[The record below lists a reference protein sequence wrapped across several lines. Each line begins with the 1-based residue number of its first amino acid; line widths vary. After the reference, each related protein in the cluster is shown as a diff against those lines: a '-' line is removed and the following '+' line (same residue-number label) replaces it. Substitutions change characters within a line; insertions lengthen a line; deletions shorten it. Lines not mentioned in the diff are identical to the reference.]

1 MNERGFF
8 IMKHSNRKQ
17 KGISTIVIVVL
28 LALIFIFLIVDIV
41 LYSILTKSTKHTTDT
56 TSSKTSTT
64 TTEQTASS
72 TSESVTEESITLP
85 DYKSAYYSIINDKKA
100 DISNYDWQYGF
111 EYNEWGDNS
120 VQESTPI
127 ALTDINEDNI
137 PELLVAYCTNDY
149 DSKVN
154 ACMDIYTVDANGTAR
169 LLYSNESWDVL
180 AAGGTGYYVFTIAD
194 NPHLFAYTSMADE
207 IESSCIWEFV
217 PKEDGTLETKEILSY
232 TEEISDDFSGYKPL
246 YYKDG
251 ADCTKDEYNSAL
263 NNMFNNMSHFLMY
276 NVCGRTEDT
285 ISSILSHNTLEAL
298 TYGQAYRELGLIEPT
313 EENPLP
319 FANDLSFA
327 FSSGAGGWSTD
338 IVLHP
343 DGTFSGTYHD
353 NDMSGGDGY
362 DATMYI
368 CEFDGKFNNI
378 KKADNDSY
386 TMTLEYCNV
395 KDTPDSTWIEDR
407 IQYIASDPYGI
418 DGGKNFT
425 LYLPGTFVQSLPEM
439 YVGWVYNLEKNT
451 TLSGFGLYNTET
463 QDGFYAY

>member
-1 MNERGFF
+1 
-8 IMKHSNRKQ
+8 MKHSNRKQ
-17 KGISTIVIVVL
+17 KGISTIVIVAL

-56 TSSKTSTT
+56 TASKTSTT

-85 DYKSAYYSIINDKKA
+85 DYKSAYYSIINGKKA

-217 PKEDGTLETKEILSY
+217 PKE
-232 TEEISDDFSGYKPL
+232 
-246 YYKDG
+246 
-251 ADCTKDEYNSAL
+251 
-263 NNMFNNMSHFLMY
+263 
-276 NVCGRTEDT
+276 
-285 ISSILSHNTLEAL
+285 
-298 TYGQAYRELGLIEPT
+298 
-313 EENPLP
+313 ENPLP
-319 FANDLSFA
+319 FANDLSFT

-386 TMTLEYCNV
+386 SMTLEYCNV

>member
-1 MNERGFF
+1 
-8 IMKHSNRKQ
+8 MKHSNRKQ
-17 KGISTIVIVVL
+17 KGVSTIVIVAL

-56 TSSKTSTT
+56 TASKTSTT

-217 PKEDGTLETKEILSY
+217 PKE
-232 TEEISDDFSGYKPL
+232 
-246 YYKDG
+246 
-251 ADCTKDEYNSAL
+251 
-263 NNMFNNMSHFLMY
+263 
-276 NVCGRTEDT
+276 
-285 ISSILSHNTLEAL
+285 
-298 TYGQAYRELGLIEPT
+298 
-313 EENPLP
+313 ENPLP
-319 FANDLSFA
+319 FANDLSFT

-439 YVGWVYNLEKNT
+439 YVGRVYNLEKNT